1 MFPDKIYYEPAALN
15 YTLGEHLKEKY
26 NDREWIEIENH
37 NNIPMMRSKDNVEF
51 AQMKQ
56 SVILGIRKT
65 HKYVANFK
73 ISDFL
78 VPWTSSGCSAACL
91 YCYLVCNFNKCS
103 YLRIFANRELMMD
116 KLIKFSIKSTAPLVY
131 EVGSNSDLVL
141 ENTITDNLPWTIEEF
156 AKKGKGK
163 LTFPTK
169 FRMVDPLLSLNHR
182 GKIIFRMSVNPDS
195 VIRTIEL
202 GTSPLDE
209 RIEAVNKMCDADY
222 PVGLLIAPVVMVDD
236 WHEKYTELLD
246 RLEAQ
251 LSQKVK
257 DTMTIE
263 VIFMTYSSVHRLI
276 NTAAFPDSPD
286 LYSSEKMVGRGMG
299 KYIYRKEMKEEG
311 EIFLRAEIEKRFSK
325 AQIVYFC

>member
-1 MFPDKIYYEPAALN
+1 MFPEKIYYEPATLN
-15 YTLGEHLKEKY
+15 YTLGEYLKEKY

-37 NNIPMMRSKDNVEF
+37 NNIPMMRSKDNAEF
-51 AQMKQ
+51 ASMKQ
-56 SVILGIRKT
+56 SIILGIRKT

-116 KLIKFSIKSTAPLVY
+116 KLIRFSIKSTTPLTY

-169 FRMVDPLLSLNHR
+169 FRMVDPLLSLDHK
-182 GKIIFRMSVNPDS
+182 GKIIFRMSVNPDI

-222 PVGLLIAPVVMVDD
+222 PVGLLIAPVVMVDE
-236 WHEKYTELLD
+236 WHERYLELLD

-257 DTMTIE
+257 DSMTIE

-311 EIFLRAEIEKRFSK
+311 EIFLRAEIEKRFPKS
-325 AQIVYFC
+325 QIVYFC